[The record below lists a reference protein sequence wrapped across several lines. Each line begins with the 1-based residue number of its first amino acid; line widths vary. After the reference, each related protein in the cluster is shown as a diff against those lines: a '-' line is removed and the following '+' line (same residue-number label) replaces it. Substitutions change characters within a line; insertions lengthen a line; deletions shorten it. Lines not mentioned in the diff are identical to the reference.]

1 MLLAF
6 RPLLYALSPRVAF
19 KTQGIFLQIIPEH
32 CLKIRACMGI
42 VARQT
47 ENRLD
52 PIRFFYP
59 HSQIVRLIINS
70 SPWIFNLNTYR
81 VHLIEGL
88 LVAFSKNSTWQERQ
102 KLFIPEIYLFLIYLL
117 SPSALTIVGFL
128 LISIFKFL

>member
-1 MLLAF
+1 MLFAF
-6 RPLLYALSPRVAF
+6 SSWVAF
-19 KTQGIFLQIIPEH
+19 KTQGMFFQTIPYQGF
-32 CLKIRACMGI
+32 KIRACMGI

-47 ENRLD
+47 ENSLD
-52 PIRFFYP
+52 PFRFFYP